1 MTAGKAQRPLCV
13 CTLNRYQTALQVPT
27 RNGLDST
34 YLAPQSK
41 RTFLF
46 YPCQHYSGVLGFRLC

>member
-27 RNGLDST
+27 RSGLDST
-34 YLAPQSK
+34 YLAPQNK

-46 YPCQHYSGVLGFRLC
+46 YPCQH